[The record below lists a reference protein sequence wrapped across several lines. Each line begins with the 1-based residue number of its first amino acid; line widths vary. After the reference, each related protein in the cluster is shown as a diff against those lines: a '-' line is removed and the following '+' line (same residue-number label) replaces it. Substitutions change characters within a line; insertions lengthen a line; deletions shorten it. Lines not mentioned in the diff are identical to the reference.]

1 VFLIIFGMDNNSS
14 FYFLFDL
21 FPIAHLSFRHHAGKR
36 TLCDMCG
43 GALDATVPNTLPVG
57 FPCQICGD
65 NLHSTLRLI
74 AHSFKH
80 TGIKPFFCPL
90 CPRNFT
96 RRERLHAHVE
106 AFHQA
111 QNVATLGVRRR
122 SDDSAT
128 DVRGERDEADEDDD
142 DETEPDDLSGQD

>member
-1 VFLIIFGMDNNSS
+1 LILLGWIITQLFISV
-14 FYFLFDL
+14 FDL
-21 FPIAHLSFRHHAGKR
+21 FPIAHLSFCHHADKR

-43 GALDATVPNTLPVG
+43 GALDAAVPNTLPVG

-65 NLHSTLRLI
+65 NLHSTLRLM
-74 AHSFKH
+74 AHSVKH

-111 QNVATLGVRRR
+111 QNLATLAVRRR

-128 DVRGERDEADEDDD
+128 DVRGAQDDD
-142 DETEPDDLSGQD
+142 DEDEDEAELDDLSGQD